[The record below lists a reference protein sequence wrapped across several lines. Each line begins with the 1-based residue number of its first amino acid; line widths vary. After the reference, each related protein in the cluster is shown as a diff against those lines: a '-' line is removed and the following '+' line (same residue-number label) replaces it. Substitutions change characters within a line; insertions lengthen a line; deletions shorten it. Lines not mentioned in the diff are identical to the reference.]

1 MRSIRWR
8 KPNPPLSLSPAPR
21 AIALSCG
28 HRKMAMPSDF
38 KLVVGAGL
46 LIGFSYGIV
55 GLLSGFCLLS
65 SLRGW
70 WAEGDSRLVRTFA
83 LALAVALVA
92 TQAAAAYG
100 TVDLTKSIYLQPSFS
115 VPLMFAGGLLF
126 GYGMVLANGCGS
138 RALVL
143 LGRGNLR
150 SFVVVIV
157 LGITAQMT
165 LRGLVAPARIAL
177 SQVSTSRPVHL
188 ALPELLGGGM
198 PARMALALV
207 IAAVLIFFA
216 FAHVPFRRAGGQVA
230 AGVAVGLLV
239 AAGWFATGYLGA
251 DEFNPAAVTSLTFI
265 APVVDA
271 VQYVM
276 LSTGLTLNF
285 GITMVAGVFAG
296 SLLTALATRRFHLE
310 GYVSPQHMLR
320 SIVGAAL
327 MGSGGAMALGCSIG
341 QGITGIST
349 LAMSSFVAV
358 AGILLGTAAGL
369 RGLLR
374 VPPLE
379 APKPAR

>member
-1 MRSIRWR
+1 VVS
-8 KPNPPLSLSPAPR
+8 
-21 AIALSCG
+21 
-28 HRKMAMPSDF
+28 SDF
-38 KLVVGAGL
+38 NIVATAGL
-46 LIGFSYGIV
+46 LIGLVYGHV

-70 WAEGDSRLVRTFA
+70 WAEGDSRLIRTFA

-92 TQAAAAYG
+92 TQCLAGYG
-100 TVDLTKSIYLQPSFS
+100 AVDLTKSVYLQPSFS
-115 VPLMFAGGLLF
+115 APLMFAGGLLF

-165 LRGLVAPARIAL
+165 LRGLIAPGRIAL
-177 SQVSTSRPVHL
+177 LQVSTIKPAHL
-188 ALPELLGGGM
+188 SLPEWLGAFGVGEIS
-198 PARMALALV
+198 ARLVAAFAISAVLV
-207 IAAVLIFFA
+207 IFA
-216 FAHVPFRRAGGQVA
+216 LAHVPFRRAGGQIA
-230 AGVAVGLLV
+230 AGLVVGLLV

-265 APVVDA
+265 APVADT

-285 GITMVAGVFAG
+285 GIAMVAGVFAG
-296 SLLTALATRRFHLE
+296 SLLTALVTRRFYLE
-310 GYVSPQHMLR
+310 AFVSPRHMLR
-320 SIVGAAL
+320 SMAGAAL

-341 QGITGIST
+341 QGLTGIST
-349 LAMSSFVAV
+349 LALSSFVAV

-374 VPPLE
+374 VPPLTAARE
-379 APKPAR
+379 A